1 MTAFK
6 HITHLR
12 WYIGLVAW
20 VAALAGVAW
29 HIQAPLAIRQY
40 ERIRGVMQDIAFI
53 GRAETIAAE
62 TAALTRRA
70 NAVEEILHTGESRK
84 EFSETE
90 VVEGVYA
97 LADSA
102 GCTVGKVL
110 SGDAVVTENWIEHPL
125 VFEGTGSYESVCR
138 FVDGIENAEYSSR
151 VRQLMIT
158 SDEEGKHDGGE
169 LFLDFVV
176 LEASAGAVEVG
187 VERKE

>member
-6 HITHLR
+6 HITHFR

-29 HIQAPLAIRQY
+29 YIQAPLAIRQY

-53 GRAETIAAE
+53 ARAETIVVE
-62 TAALTRRA
+62 TAVLTRRSD
-70 NAVEEILHTGESRK
+70 AVEEILGTGESLK
-84 EFSETE
+84 EFNETE

-97 LADSA
+97 LADSQD
-102 GCTVGKVL
+102 CTVGKVL

-125 VFEGTGSYESVCR
+125 VFEGAGSYESLCR

-158 SDEEGKHDGGE
+158 SDKEGKHDGGE

-176 LEASAGAVEVG
+176 LEASVEAGVG
-187 VERKE
+187 YKQ